1 MIQSEAEP
9 EVPME
14 TSKVIIELQPDYSIK
29 EIITDYQKY
38 SLERKS
44 KVSKT
49 LNAHLF
55 SFNSK
60 SISDEELL
68 KMLRAD
74 SNVVKARLMKI
85 DPDLE
90 SSSTLTKM
98 GKKTLKSAK

>member
-1 MIQSEAEP
+1 MTQSEAEP

-14 TSKVIIELQPDYSIK
+14 TSKVIIELQPDYSIE
-29 EIITDYQKY
+29 EIVADYSKY

-55 SFNSK
+55 HFNSQ
-60 SISDEELL
+60 SIADKELL
-68 KMLRAD
+68 LMLRAD
-74 SNVVKARLMKI
+74 SNVVNARLMKI

-98 GKKTLKSAK
+98 GKKSLKSVK